1 MAEPVEV
8 FRYIRYLRLRWRWIV
23 VSAVV
28 AVTLAAGVSL
38 LMPRQY
44 TATAR
49 VVIEPPAGTDLRSAM
64 AVSPI
69 YLESLKTY
77 EQFASG
83 DSLFQ
88 AAAEKFGLTTTFGG
102 QALESIKKRV
112 LRVGIVR
119 NTRILEVAATL
130 PDPRKAQALA
140 QYLAESTVEL
150 TRSVVKESDRDLIAG
165 IERQQ
170 QEARTHVQDADE
182 AWSKALAAEPVTQLQ
197 AQMESGAELLAH
209 QQGELATVE
218 LAIADQADREKHP
231 QSPGDLEEIRREA
244 SNARARRAELQK
256 QIQQISQQQ
265 AERERTLALRS
276 SHRDRLEAER
286 KARQTELAAAETRL
300 REARADV
307 GYRGE
312 RMRIIDP
319 GVVPQRPSSPNL
331 PLNVLAAL
339 LLGVVFSVLYL
350 AIEMNYQEQRI
361 TGRRSGFAAFV
372 NAGDE

>member
-8 FRYIRYLRLRWRWIV
+8 FRYIRYLRLRWRWIA

-88 AAAEKFGLTTTFGG
+88 TAAEKFGLTTTFRG

-170 QEARTHVQDADE
+170 QDARAHVQEADE
-182 AWSKALAAEPVTQLQ
+182 AWSKTLAAEPVTQLQ
-197 AQMESGAELLAH
+197 AEMESGAELLAH
-209 QQGELATVE
+209 QQGELATLE

-231 QSPGDLEEIRREA
+231 QSSGDLAEIQRET
-244 SNARARRAELQK
+244 SNARARLAELQK
-256 QIQQISQQQ
+256 QIRRITQQQ

-300 REARADV
+300 REARGDV

-361 TGRRSGFAAFV
+361 TGRRSFPAFV
-372 NAGDE
+372 NSGDE

>member
-8 FRYIRYLRLRWRWIV
+8 FRYIRYLRLRWRWIA
-23 VSAVV
+23 VSTGV

-38 LMPRQY
+38 LMPREY

-49 VVIEPPAGTDLRSAM
+49 VVIEPPAGTDLRAAM

-77 EQFASG
+77 EQFASS

-88 AAAEKFGLTTTFGG
+88 TAVGKFGLAAVFQG

-140 QYLAESTVEL
+140 QFLAESTVDL

-165 IERQQ
+165 IERQE
-170 QEARTHVQDADE
+170 QEARARVLEMDE
-182 AWSKALAAEPVTQLQ
+182 QWARVLASEPVAQLQ
-197 AQMESGAELLAH
+197 ADMESGGELLSH
-209 QQGELATVE
+209 QRSELATTE
-218 LAIADQADREKHP
+218 LVIADQADREKHS
-231 QSPGDLEEIRREA
+231 QSAADLAEIQRES
-244 SNARARRAELQK
+244 SNARARQLELQK
-256 QIQQISQQQ
+256 QIQQMDQRQV
-265 AERERTLALRS
+265 ERERTLSQRFG
-276 SHRDRLEAER
+276 HRDRLEAER
-286 KARQTELAAAETRL
+286 KARQAELAAAETRL
-300 REARADV
+300 REARSDV

-331 PLNVLAAL
+331 MLNVLAAL
-339 LLGVVFSVLYL
+339 LLGLVFSVVFL

-361 TGRRSGFAAFV
+361 TGRRAFPAFA
-372 NAGDE
+372 NSGDE

>member
-8 FRYIRYLRLRWRWIV
+8 FRYIRYLRLRWRWIG

-28 AVTLAAGVSL
+28 AVSLAAGVSL

-49 VVIEPPAGTDLRSAM
+49 VVIEPPAGTDLRAAM

-88 AAAEKFGLTTTFGG
+88 TAAEKFGLIATFGG
-102 QALESIKKRV
+102 QPLESIKKRV

-150 TRSVVKESDRDLIAG
+150 TRSVVKESDRDLLAG
-165 IERQQ
+165 IERQE
-170 QEARTHVQDADE
+170 QEARAHVQEADE
-182 AWSKALAAEPVTQLQ
+182 AWSKTLSAEPMTQLQ
-197 AQMESGAELLAH
+197 AEMEAGAELLSH
-209 QQGELATVE
+209 QQSELATIE
-218 LAIADQADREKHP
+218 LAIADQTDREKHP
-231 QSPGDLEEIRREA
+231 QSAGDLEEIRREA
-244 SNARARRAELQK
+244 GNSRARQAELQK
-256 QIQQISQQQ
+256 QIQRIGQQQ
-265 AERERTLALRS
+265 AERERTLSARV

-312 RMRIIDP
+312 RMRVIDP
-319 GVVPQRPSSPNL
+319 GVVPQRPSSPNVL
-331 PLNVLAAL
+331 LNVLAAL
-339 LLGVVFSVLYL
+339 LLGIAFSVLYL

-361 TGRRSGFAAFV
+361 TGRRSFKAFV
-372 NAGDE
+372 NSADE

>member
-1 MAEPVEV
+1 MAEAVEV
-8 FRYIRYLRLRWRWIV
+8 FRYIRYLKLRWRWIA
-23 VSAVV
+23 VSTVV
-28 AVTLAAGVSL
+28 AVALAAGISL

-88 AAAEKFGLTTTFGG
+88 TATEKFGLIATFGG
-102 QALESIKKRV
+102 QPLESIKKRV

-140 QYLAESTVEL
+140 QYLAESTVDL
-150 TRSVVKESDRDLIAG
+150 TRSVVKESDHDLLAG
-165 IERQQ
+165 IERQE
-170 QEARTHVQDADE
+170 QEARAHVQEADE
-182 AWSKALAAEPVTQLQ
+182 AWSKTLSAEPVTQLQ
-197 AQMESGAELLAH
+197 AEMENGAELLSH
-209 QQGELATVE
+209 QQGELAT
-218 LAIADQADREKHP
+218 LQIAIADVADREKHP
-231 QSPGDLEEIRREA
+231 QSAGDLEEIRREA
-244 SNARARRAELQK
+244 SNARARLAELQK
-256 QIQQISQQQ
+256 QIQRLGEQQ
-265 AERERTLALRS
+265 AEREHTLALRTA
-276 SHRDRLEAER
+276 HHDRLEAER

-312 RMRIIDP
+312 RMRVIDP
-319 GVVPQRPSSPNL
+319 GVVPQRPSSPNVL
-331 PLNVLAAL
+331 LNVLAAL
-339 LLGVVFSVLYL
+339 LLGLVFSVLYL

-361 TGRRSGFAAFV
+361 TGHRSFKAFV
-372 NAGDE
+372 TSADE

>member
-1 MAEPVEV
+1 MAEAVEV
-8 FRYIRYLRLRWRWIV
+8 FRYIRYLRFRWRWIA

-28 AVTLAAGVSL
+28 AVTLASGVSL

-83 DSLFQ
+83 DSQFQ
-88 AAAEKFGLTTTFGG
+88 TAAEKFGLIATFGG
-102 QALESIKKRV
+102 QPLESIKKRV

-140 QYLAESTVEL
+140 QYLAESTVDL
-150 TRSVVKESDRDLIAG
+150 TRSVVKESDRDLLAG
-165 IERQQ
+165 IERQE
-170 QEARTHVQDADE
+170 QEARAHVQEADE
-182 AWSKALAAEPVTQLQ
+182 AWSKTLSAEPVTQLQ
-197 AQMESGAELLAH
+197 AEMENGAELLSH
-209 QQGELATVE
+209 QQSELATLQ
-218 LAIADQADREKHP
+218 LAIADVSDREKHP
-231 QSPGDLEEIRREA
+231 QSAGDLEEIRREA
-244 SNARARRAELQK
+244 SNARARLAELQK
-256 QIQQISQQQ
+256 QIQRLGEQQ
-265 AERERTLALRS
+265 AERERTLALRTA
-276 SHRDRLEAER
+276 HHDRLEAER
-286 KARQTELAAAETRL
+286 KARQAELAAAETRL
-300 REARADV
+300 REARSDV

-312 RMRIIDP
+312 RMRVIDP

-331 PLNVLAAL
+331 VLNVIAAL
-339 LLGVVFSVLYL
+339 LMGIVFSVLYL

-361 TGRRSGFAAFV
+361 TGRRGFKAFV
-372 NAGDE
+372 NSADE

>member
-1 MAEPVEV
+1 
-8 FRYIRYLRLRWRWIV
+8 
-23 VSAVV
+23 
-28 AVTLAAGVSL
+28 
-38 LMPRQY
+38 
-44 TATAR
+44 
-49 VVIEPPAGTDLRSAM
+49 M

-88 AAAEKFGLTTTFGG
+88 TAAEKFGLTTAFGG
-102 QALESIKKRV
+102 QAFESIKKRV

-170 QEARTHVQDADE
+170 QEARAHVQEADE
-182 AWSKALAAEPVTQLQ
+182 AWSKTLAAEPVSQLQ
-197 AQMESGAELLAH
+197 AEMESGAELLAH
-209 QQGELATVE
+209 QRGELATVE

-231 QSPGDLEEIRREA
+231 QSPGDLDEIRREA
-244 SNARARRAELQK
+244 SNARARLAELQK
-256 QIQQISQQQ
+256 QIQQLSQQQ
-265 AERERTLALRS
+265 VERERTLALRS